1 MARLMLLAT
10 LAIVLISTAVHG
22 QWQPNVPVENR
33 TLDEI
38 YEAAQAEKCSQLRV
52 AAGGDGTRDDLQVYA
67 QALIELLQPKAT
79 GPALLKAF
87 KKDSL

>member
-1 MARLMLLAT
+1 MLLAT
-10 LAIVLISTAVHG
+10 SAVVLMSPAVYA

-38 YEAAQAEKCSQLRV
+38 YQAAQAEKCSQLRV
-52 AAGGDGTRDDLQVYA
+52 AAGADGTRAYPQVIA
-67 QALIELLQPKAT
+67 RALIEVLQPKAT
-79 GPALLKAF
+79 GLVLSKAF